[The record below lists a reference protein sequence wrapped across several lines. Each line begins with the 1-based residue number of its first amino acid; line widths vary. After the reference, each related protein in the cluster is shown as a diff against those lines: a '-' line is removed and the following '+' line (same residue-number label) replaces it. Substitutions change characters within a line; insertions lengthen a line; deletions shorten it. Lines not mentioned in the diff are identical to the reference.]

1 MKTKDGNRC
10 GSKTMLKREFDV
22 VIIDE
27 ATQALEGNHG
37 YDNLC
42 MPSLNLVYMYS
53 WMLDRTLKRQKG
65 HFGKYTCMHVYE
77 CTMY

>member
-27 ATQALEGNHG
+27 ATQALEGNYGH
-37 YDNLC
+37 DNLC

-53 WMLDRTLKRQKG
+53 
-65 HFGKYTCMHVYE
+65 
-77 CTMY
+77 